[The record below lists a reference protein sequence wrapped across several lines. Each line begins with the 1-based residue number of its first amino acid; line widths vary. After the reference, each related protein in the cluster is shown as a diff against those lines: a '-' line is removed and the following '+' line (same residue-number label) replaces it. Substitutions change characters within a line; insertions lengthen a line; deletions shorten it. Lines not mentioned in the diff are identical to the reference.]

1 MFKAMQSSGNIIE
14 EEETGQNT
22 MMDFNMSSKLHNLKA
37 ARTLATEITES
48 GAKLFDL
55 LGQEKELKDA
65 RVKALEFLESI
76 SRNLD
81 TNTE

>member
-1 MFKAMQSSGNIIE
+1 LYEATGYAVKELLKIATMMYKAMQSSGNIME
-14 EEETGQNT
+14 EEEMGQNT

-55 LGQEKELKDA
+55 LG
-65 RVKALEFLESI
+65 
-76 SRNLD
+76 
-81 TNTE
+81 

>member
-1 MFKAMQSSGNIIE
+1 MNPKKLYEATGYAVKELLKIATMMYKAMQSSGNIIE
-14 EEETGQNT
+14 EEEMGQNT

-55 LGQEKELKDA
+55 L
-65 RVKALEFLESI
+65 S
-76 SRNLD
+76 
-81 TNTE
+81 